1 MVGLYKY
8 LTGPSSHAVVK
19 TELLQEL
26 CQTINH
32 PMLTSVTQYPCIGN
46 CSIIPKAT
54 LVEGLNLTKELINDY
69 HKVQITAPI
78 PNPVLQ
84 AISQKNLW
92 EKLKILCPKGQFYTG
107 PIFDNHGHK
116 CTTAAEYDE
125 AMLATRQFWFT
136 PPVPGGTAWN
146 FTLSTYQQHSQP
158 WPTIPTP
165 QLNDYYFS
173 TPRIPHLVLM
183 EFHMPP
189 GESLQPSLATYSP
202 TNSHTSLEKS
212 AHHPTNRCLD
222 SQSQN
227 GSNGWLFSTFRSAR
241 HLRSTN
247 GWCHG
252 WYTFRTYQAFISS
265 GSDYAQSLPRTT
277 ECSLSGAG
285 SFRLS
290 VTACGTLPRPCQSFW
305 VRKRPLDTTSSV
317 HQTSTHLGN
326 TISTTR
332 LLWTIH
338 KT

>member
-1 MVGLYKY
+1 MQQPIACTSMTSSDISQCKEEFTPKLATHPDSIKHETIPTAAFCAPITMHNSAETSIYHASMGWLLRALYDHVDPTSNANASVKATIWTWWRKAKTERSLPNKMVGLYKY

-19 TELLQEL
+19 NELLQEL

-69 HKVQITAPI
+69 HNVQITAPI

-165 QLNDYYFS
+165 QLNDYY
-173 TPRIPHLVLM
+173 
-183 EFHMPP
+183 
-189 GESLQPSLATYSP
+189 
-202 TNSHTSLEKS
+202 
-212 AHHPTNRCLD
+212 
-222 SQSQN
+222 
-227 GSNGWLFSTFRSAR
+227 
-241 HLRSTN
+241 LRSIN

-277 ECSLSGAG
+277 ECSLSGTG

-290 VTACGTLPRPCQSFW
+290 VTACGTLPRPCQSF
-305 VRKRPLDTTSSV
+305 
-317 HQTSTHLGN
+317 
-326 TISTTR
+326 
-332 LLWTIH
+332 
-338 KT
+338 